1 MAKTPT
7 AIDLFSGAGG
17 LSEGLRQ
24 AGFRVV
30 AAVEVDSLAASTY
43 KLNHPTVELIAQDI
57 TKVSVADVRRK
68 TGLQRGQLDL
78 LAACPPCQGFSTLR
92 TRNGSKRNRDSQND
106 LIFAV
111 LKFVR
116 GLRPKTI
123 MIENVPGLG
132 KSVRLRRFRMQL
144 TTLGYK
150 SKFNVLNVSDFCV
163 PQRRRRLVLVASRI
177 GDPEFAKPAIVHRT
191 VRDAIGGLPRPSRSK
206 DPLHNYRAEHSEAVF
221 ERIKLIP
228 KDGGSRS
235 ALGKDAQLGCHKR
248 VIGFKDVY
256 GRMAWGKFAP
266 TITGGCINPSKGRF
280 LHPSQNRAIS
290 LREAALLQSFPK
302 SYAFDMSS
310 GRYPVALMIGNA
322 LPPEFIRRQACSL
335 LRHLRLHSE
344 SSSK

>member
-1 MAKTPT
+1 MSKALT

-24 AGFRVV
+24 AGFRVM

-43 KLNHPTVELIAQDI
+43 KLNHPTVELITQDI
-57 TKVSVADVRRK
+57 NRVSAADVMRRTK
-68 TGLQRGQLDL
+68 LQRGQLDL

-92 TRNGSKRNRDSQND
+92 TRNGSKRNRDTQND

-111 LKFVR
+111 MKFVR
-116 GLRPKTI
+116 GLRPKTV

-132 KSVRLRRFRMQL
+132 KSVRLHRFRMQL
-144 TTLGYK
+144 AKLGYK
-150 SKFNVLNVSDFCV
+150 SQVDVLNVSDFGV
-163 PQRRRRLVLVASRI
+163 PQRRRRLVLVASRV
-177 GDPEFAKPAIVHRT
+177 GDPEFAKPSRVERT
-191 VRDAIGGLPRPSRSK
+191 VRDAIGDLPRPNQSK
-206 DPLHNYRAEHSEAVF
+206 DPLHNYRAEHSNAVV

-235 ALGKDAQLGCHKR
+235 ALGIDAQLGCHKR
-248 VIGFKDVY
+248 VVGFRDVY
-256 GRMAWGKFAP
+256 GRMAWEKFAP

-280 LHPSQNRAIS
+280 LHPTQNRAIS
-290 LREAALLQSFPK
+290 LREAALLQSFPL

-322 LPPEFIRRQACSL
+322 LPPEFIRRQALSL
-335 LRHLRLHSE
+335 LKHIRANCE
-344 SSSK
+344 